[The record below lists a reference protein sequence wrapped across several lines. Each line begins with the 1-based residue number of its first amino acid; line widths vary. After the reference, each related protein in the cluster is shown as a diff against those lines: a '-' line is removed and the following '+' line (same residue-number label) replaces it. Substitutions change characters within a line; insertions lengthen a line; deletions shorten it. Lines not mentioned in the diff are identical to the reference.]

1 VSHVARESEY
11 QAEVI
16 GKIRHLLPDCIILK
30 NDPSYMQGVPDL
42 IILYKDCWA
51 MLEIKRNARAHRQ
64 PNQDYYIELMN
75 SMSFAAFL
83 CPENEREV
91 LHDLQLALRFA
102 G

>member
-1 VSHVARESEY
+1 MARESQY
-11 QAEVI
+11 QHEVI
-16 GKIRHLLPDCIILK
+16 GKIENLLPDCIILK

-42 IILYKDCWA
+42 IVLYRDRWA
-51 MLEIKRNARAHRQ
+51 MLEIKRNAGAHRQ

-91 LHDLQLALRFA
+91 LHDLQLTLRFA